1 MGRAVRWRFCTKRTR
16 IERVR
21 QRRSVILRDAGIT
34 ERTQCR
40 YFVGLRRILPILES
54 SKSLGDMDGKIAEW
68 IQDCWE
74 RGDVLHQISDALCGL
89 HHYEPWTRKQL
100 PESWKVF
107 AVWRKLE
114 SPNRAPP
121 LTATVINA
129 WLMYCIQHCD
139 LEFGALIAL
148 GFYALLRTGEMLQVR
163 PCDLLLGPDNGVV
176 SLSDTKTGLRNAAK
190 ETVSFDHPLALEILR
205 VACEVKTKQGFR
217 NVPIW
222 TRSAQSFRNVFAH
235 HIKRFDL
242 VQHGFRPYSLRRGG
256 ATRLFQISGSMETA
270 LLKGRWASA
279 KVAKIYLADGLSF
292 LPGLKYTRK
301 ARDMLFQWSPD
312 QTLK

>member
-54 SKSLGDMDGKIAEW
+54 SKSPGDMDGKIAEW

-148 GFYALLRTGEMLQVR
+148 GFYALLRTGEMLPVR

-190 ETVSFDHPLALEILR
+190 ETVSLITHWRWKSSALPVKSKRNKVSAMFQYGLGLLRALETFLLTTSKGST
-205 VACEVKTKQGFR
+205 C
-217 NVPIW
+217 
-222 TRSAQSFRNVFAH
+222 
-235 HIKRFDL
+235 
-242 VQHGFRPYSLRRGG
+242 
-256 ATRLFQISGSMETA
+256 ATWFQA
-270 LLKGRWASA
+270 L
-279 KVAKIYLADGLSF
+279 
-292 LPGLKYTRK
+292 
-301 ARDMLFQWSPD
+301 
-312 QTLK
+312 